1 MNELVSLA
9 PCETPGV
16 AALSPP
22 LSDRAGRD
30 EDVDPG
36 EEAGE
41 GALAQQPHLHV
52 DEEVLGQ
59 AHLPLQVDGPR
70 VAVELPGAEVA
81 VVVASKDADEDVI
94 AGVGR
99 RRPDAEDLSGGDDVG
114 LEAELV
120 VGDAEGRVEAV
131 QGVGGAAGPLAA
143 PAGMS
148 SGAQR

>member
-1 MNELVSLA
+1 MPL
-9 PCETPGV
+9 
-16 AALSPP
+16 
-22 LSDRAGRD
+22 LSDGGRD

-52 DEEVLGQ
+52 DEEVLGLP
-59 AHLPLQVDGPR
+59 HLPLQVDGPR

-81 VVVASKDADEDVI
+81 LVVAPKDAHEDVI
-94 AGVGR
+94 ARVGR

-120 VGDAEGRVEAV
+120 VADAQRRVEAV

-143 PAGMS
+143 PARTSRREM
-148 SGAQR
+148 R